1 METQI
6 HVLGE
11 FDTGTGCT
19 DPAAKSGPAERG
31 IRSVPFILS
40 HKAAESAACS
50 PRQSIDDLIM

>member
-11 FDTGTGCT
+11 FDTGINCN
-19 DPAAKSGPAERG
+19 DPAAKSGPAEQG
-31 IRSVPFILS
+31 IRPVPFILS
-40 HKAAESAACS
+40 DKAAESAACS